1 MKKKLVMGF
10 FVVVLLFVT
19 TVTGSVGE
27 KSQPE
32 TKSLSLSQAVE
43 LALKENR
50 QIELAALGVEQAEL
64 ALDQAE
70 FAAKKANNQIGNK
83 VPNMAGG
90 ESTVRK
96 DQNLA
101 MVIDVAPKQ
110 AAAGKVIADTAL
122 SYTENSIKFGVE
134 AAYYGVQQAEKLLE
148 VAQASFK
155 RAEEQ
160 YKQAQARFKAGTSA
174 KMDVISAEAQLKSAE
189 AGVNEARSTLQVA
202 MMSLNKT
209 LGLNL
214 ETPLKL
220 TDSFQFKAADAIDVE
235 KVIQEMTDKD
245 LSFVTDR
252 EGLNIS
258 RVNFDYHEKYYT
270 SNTFAYRN
278 AKYQLKEA
286 EVKYDNAKAEL
297 GFNIKKA
304 YLDLK
309 TAEENY
315 HVLTKSLEQAKEA
328 YRLNKLRYEVGM
340 ATGYDVLNAETALK
354 QAEMGLLNALY
365 NYNLA
370 KAKFTYGIFTG
381 SSGQSAQGSSAG
393 GASAPAM

>member
-174 KMDVISAEAQLKSAE
+174 KMDVISAEAQLKTAE

-258 RVNFDYHEKYYT
+258 QVNFDYHEKYYT

-381 SSGQSAQGSSAG
+381 SFGQSAQGSSAG